1 MADNTFLDRIVSLQ
15 VFQTKVG
22 QNADGSL
29 RLDATDPSGKS
40 FLSRLEDGTPG
51 FRIRFKIDKIIE
63 VTPNPTSLW
72 IYNLGADSRA
82 LFEQKNNTVILS
94 AGYGNNP
101 EVIFRGN
108 VSRCR
113 TSKAG
118 PDYITHIEAADGLFA
133 VQNSR
138 IDQAFSAGARQNQV
152 INTLVGA
159 LKSSGQVNVGEIRGI
174 SNDGYNQGLV
184 LSGSTVDQLRQ
195 VCEKGDLD
203 FTIEDGKIYILPY
216 GDSKGI
222 PAIVIS
228 ANTGMVG
235 IPEKRDVGISVKSL
249 LNPKIGVFQKI
260 IVQSKFINGLYT
272 TAKVSH
278 SGDSH
283 GGDYYTEM
291 EAA

>member
-1 MADNTFLDRIVSLQ
+1 MAETPFLDRIVKLT

-29 RLDATDPSGKS
+29 KLDAVDPTGKS
-40 FLSRLEDGTPG
+40 FPSRMPDGVPG

-63 VTPNPTSLW
+63 VTPNPTS
-72 IYNLGADSRA
+72 IYVFNLGKDSRA
-82 LFEQKNNTVILS
+82 LFEQLNNTVILE
-94 AGYGNNP
+94 AGYGKNP
-101 EVIFRGN
+101 KVIFRGN

-113 TSKAG
+113 TQKQG
-118 PDYITHIEAADGLFA
+118 PDYLTHIEAADGLFA

-159 LKSSGQVNVGEIRGI
+159 LKSSGQVSVGEISGV
-174 SNDGYNQGLV
+174 SNDGYNQGIV
-184 LSGSTVDQLRQ
+184 LSGRTVDQLKQ
-195 VCEKGDLD
+195 VCEKGNLD
-203 FTIEDGKIYILPY
+203 FTIEDGKIYILPA
-216 GDSKGI
+216 GSAKGI

-228 ANTGMVG
+228 PATGMIG
-235 IPEKRDVGISVKSL
+235 IPEKRDVGIGVRCL
-249 LNPKIGVFQKI
+249 LNPEIGIFQKI
-260 IVQSKFINGLYT
+260 LVQSKFINGLYT
-272 TAKVSH
+272 TAKVSL

-283 GGDYYTEM
+283 GGDFFTEI